1 MPRRSGRPPA
11 ATPTVENFG
20 ELAAKY
26 SIERSSRALEGQVPP
41 IRRYGGQPILE
52 EEAFALKPGDLSG
65 VIQLDDKYVI
75 LFCEGYTKPI
85 DVKFAEVKKD
95 IVEDIRDKKERL
107 AMSEYY
113 ERLQDIDHDRQL
125 PRPGGQPFA
134 QPRPMP
140 TGSRPARRCRPPTR
154 CPCNGDGL
162 ARNNLVGWTSRSVY
176 ILPGRTWKSIL
187 QFDLFLAKS

>member
-1 MPRRSGRPPA
+1 MLNNLRRAQEVWEA
-11 ATPTVENFG
+11 ARQKPTVENFG

-65 VIQLDDKYVI
+65 MIQLDDKYVI

-85 DVKFAEVKKD
+85 DVEFASVKKD

-107 AMSEYY
+107 AMNEYY
-113 ERLQDIDHDRQL
+113 ERMQESTTVDNFLDPAASHSPTKGDASRQQAG
-125 PRPGGQPFA
+125 PA
-134 QPRPMP
+134 VP
-140 TGSRPARRCRPPTR
+140 TAYEIP
-154 CPCNGDGL
+154 
-162 ARNNLVGWTSRSVY
+162 VQ
-176 ILPGRTWKSIL
+176 K
-187 QFDLFLAKS
+187 